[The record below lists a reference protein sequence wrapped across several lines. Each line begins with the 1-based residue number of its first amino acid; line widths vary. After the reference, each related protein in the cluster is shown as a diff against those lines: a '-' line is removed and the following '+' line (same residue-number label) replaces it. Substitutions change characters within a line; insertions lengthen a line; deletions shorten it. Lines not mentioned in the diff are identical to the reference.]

1 MMRLKGYWEYR
12 SGTAHRQGTRAP
24 CGGSSPWTGHNDHP
38 VTPQIKAGPRSSF
51 GWTALCLHWKGR
63 DGRELGTES
72 RDTFQ
77 AVCISSVHFKV
88 SVPWCGQRIRS
99 CFFSFFLVKDWNCYI
114 NPKII
119 MCVCGRERER
129 HQVLKTKSRQEISQ
143 SPFQFNARNISLSII
158 LIPPK
163 GYSY

>member
-1 MMRLKGYWEYR
+1 MGL
-12 SGTAHRQGTRAP
+12 RAP
-24 CGGSSPWTGHNDHP
+24 ACRVDDEVKGLPRIPLWDSSPTGDAGSLGEALLP
-38 VTPQIKAGPRSSF
+38 GQVITTTLSPPQIKAGPRSSF

-72 RDTFQ
+72 RDRFQ

-129 HQVLKTKSRQEISQ
+129 EREREKMMFPI
-143 SPFQFNARNISLSII
+143 
-158 LIPPK
+158 
-163 GYSY
+163 